1 MKSLKIVFLLAFA
14 SFSLSAFCQDVPNI
28 PNYPN
33 YEALRMRYST
43 KGYVAMPGDRHNV
56 VASGVASAFLPG
68 LGECL
73 NGEWGRGM
81 GKFGIGLFCVG
92 GASASTALMLGGMGY
107 RGGEVRQIIGFFGIL
122 LFGSATIALDVWSV
136 IDAVRIAKVKNL
148 YERDCRKASADVRVL
163 PKFDVLALGDGART
177 TAGLSLVVN
186 F

>member
-1 MKSLKIVFLLAFA
+1 MKSLKIIFLLAFA

-33 YEALRMRYST
+33 YESLRMRYST

-81 GKFGIGLFCVG
+81 GKFGIGLVCVG
-92 GASASTALMLGGMGY
+92 GASASMAFLFQDSSTMA
-107 RGGEVRQIIGFFGIL
+107 IIGSVGLII
-122 LFGSATIALDVWSV
+122 FGSATIALDVWSV

-163 PKFDVLALGDGART
+163 PKFDVLTLGDGART